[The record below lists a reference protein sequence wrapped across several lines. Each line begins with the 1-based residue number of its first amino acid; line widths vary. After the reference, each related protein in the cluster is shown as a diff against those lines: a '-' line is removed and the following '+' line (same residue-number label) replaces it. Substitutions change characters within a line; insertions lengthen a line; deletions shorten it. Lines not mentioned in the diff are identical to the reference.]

1 MKNLYLPA
9 SLLVPSSVSGSV
21 FPARISSTISVCL
34 GKLTKVCLSHCNIPS
49 KKKKKRLETL
59 LTLGILLLWKDQD
72 LLLSAEQAQSF

>member
-1 MKNLYLPA
+1 MLRKTDKGLLIA
-9 SLLVPSSVSGSV
+9 LQHSL
-21 FPARISSTISVCL
+21 I
-34 GKLTKVCLSHCNIPS
+34 

>member
-1 MKNLYLPA
+1 MLRKTDKGLLIA
-9 SLLVPSSVSGSV
+9 LQHSL
-21 FPARISSTISVCL
+21 I
-34 GKLTKVCLSHCNIPS
+34 K